1 MPLTK
6 LLLYFVTQISIL
18 GHFEQI
24 LCERLKKMKRHTVVF
39 FTKTSELHIL
49 NKALLYSKYNE
60 LCDQIIICNMRESDT
75 KIGKIQKILKE
86 NMFVLDHLYPKTKID
101 LLLVTAD
108 EFSPEV
114 VQYLSQILKVDKGF
128 MFIRCPG
135 NSFFYHTGT
144 FEGVRTIMK

>member
-6 LLLYFVTQISIL
+6 LLLYFVTQVPIL
-18 GHFEQI
+18 QNHFEEI

-60 LCDQIIICNMRESDT
+60 LCDQIIICNIRKT
-75 KIGKIQKILKE
+75 NKGAGKIEKILKE

-114 VQYLSQILKVDKGF
+114 VQYLSQILKVERGH
-128 MFIRCPG
+128 
-135 NSFFYHTGT
+135 YHYYYHYHHHSLSS
-144 FEGVRTIMK
+144 